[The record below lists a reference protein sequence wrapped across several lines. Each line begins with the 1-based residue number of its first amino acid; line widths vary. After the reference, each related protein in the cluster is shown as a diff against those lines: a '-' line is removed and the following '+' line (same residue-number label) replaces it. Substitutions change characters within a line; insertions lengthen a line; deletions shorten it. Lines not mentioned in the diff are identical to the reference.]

1 MFLDRDMANL
11 NKDLDKRRVERRRML
26 ERVRKQFDMRQ
37 ADFRQRT
44 GDPLGSSLICC
55 ACRKRVG
62 IDSPKASG
70 ILWCH
75 WHRPFVPWTRR
86 SISRRWKL

>member
-1 MFLDRDMANL
+1 
-11 NKDLDKRRVERRRML
+11 ML

-44 GDPLGSSLICC
+44 GDPLGSSLICR

-62 IDSPKASG
+62 IDSLRHAQCPMVPLASAFCPMDRIAVAQMETLRRG
-70 ILWCH
+70 RH
-75 WHRPFVPWTRR
+75 WAVQ
-86 SISRRWKL
+86 